1 MLMKI
6 LIPALFLSLLMLSC
20 KKENPFPT
28 CESLTVA
35 MKTNNVE
42 AAKAAITQYVNSLP
56 SQEYTRENLEKL
68 NTALSGQCVTTAE
81 LLCFNCIYTLPAQ
94 SEIKVSIIY
103 QGARLNKIFDITYTA
118 DNKIKV
124 VNMHD

>member
-1 MLMKI
+1 MKMII
-6 LIPALFLSLLMLSC
+6 LAFFLSLILLSC
-20 KKENPFPT
+20 KKDSPLSPK

-35 MKTNNVE
+35 MKSDDVE
-42 AAKAAITQYVNSLP
+42 AAKAAIMKYVNGLP

-68 NTALSGQCVTTAE
+68 NAALSGQCVTTAE
-81 LLCFNCIYTLPAQ
+81 LLCFSCIYTLPAQ
-94 SEIKVSIIY
+94 SEIKVSIFY
-103 QGARLNKIFDITYTA
+103 QGTLLYKVFDISYTP

>member
-1 MLMKI
+1 MNT
-6 LIPALFLSLLMLSC
+6 LITALFLSLILLSC
-20 KKENPFPT
+20 KKDSPSPK

-35 MKTNNVE
+35 MKSDNVE

-68 NTALSGQCVTTAE
+68 NAALSGACVTTAE
-81 LLCFNCIYTLPAQ
+81 LLCFSCIKTLPEQ
-94 SEIKVSIIY
+94 SEIKVSIFY
-103 QGARLNKIFDITYTA
+103 QGALLYKVFDISYTP

>member
-1 MLMKI
+1 MK
-6 LIPALFLSLLMLSC
+6 SD
-20 KKENPFPT
+20 
-28 CESLTVA
+28 
-35 MKTNNVE
+35 NVE

-56 SQEYTRENLEKL
+56 SQEYTRENLGKL

-81 LLCFNCIYTLPAQ
+81 LLCFSCIQTLPEQ
-94 SEIKVSIIY
+94 SEIKVSVFY
-103 QGARLNKIFDITYTA
+103 QGALLYKVFDISYTP